1 MPLPVPINR
10 RTLLQTGAVAAGG
23 AALFGTAGCESAVS
37 QARELGRSTSN
48 TPRHGGRATAGLLQD
63 VVPANFFTN
72 TSSIT
77 VIIGLAYESL
87 IRYPNDRVVPTPRLA
102 TRWDLASDGTSITLW
117 LRKGVTFHNG
127 RPFTSKDVESS
138 IRTYALPT
146 WNGQMRSTAA
156 AVTGFDHHDDHTIT
170 LRFAHPLGNI
180 FDLLDTVPIIDQASL
195 DQLGTGEKY
204 IGTGPFKVT
213 RWQPNT
219 SITFDRYEG
228 YWQRGRPYLDGVDAR
243 IMTDPKSALA
253 ALRSGQVEYTNAVG
267 YLDLQNLAKRGQFRA
282 FAWPG
287 AEQQIYVGANLNVA
301 PLGDIRVRQ
310 AIAYALDRERITHD
324 VLRGYGYPINVPWPK
339 YSPAYDARRNQTYT
353 RDISRA
359 RQLLNGFNELP
370 RLPLTYPNG
379 SNEAAAAAIIQ
390 SNLSDVGIEVD
401 LRPVESAQFTKLL
414 IGAQFPGL
422 WHATHSWAQYVP
434 STLTVSAYPFNAEHN
449 ASHYSS
455 QKYRADANAAWD
467 LPANNSGNRAPSR
480 SAVAHAADQ
489 YAALSEDLLRSLFLI
504 EIAVKFPV
512 VGISDRLQGVD
523 YTKRAE
529 VLFTDAYLTS

>member
-1 MPLPVPINR
+1 MPFPARINR
-10 RTLLQTGAVAAGG
+10 RTILQTGALAAGS

-37 QARELGRSTSN
+37 QARELGRSSSDE
-48 TPRHGGRATAGLLQD
+48 PRHGGRATAGLLQD

-102 TRWDLASDGTSITLW
+102 TRWELAADGRSIKLW

-127 RPFTSKDVESS
+127 RPFTSKDVEAS
-138 IRTYALPT
+138 IRTYALDK
-146 WNGQMRSTAA
+146 WNGQMKSTAA

-170 LRFAHPLGNI
+170 LRFSHPLGNI
-180 FDLLDTVPIIDQASL
+180 FDLLDTVPIIDQASI
-195 DQLGTGEKY
+195 DQLATGEKY

-213 RWQPNT
+213 KWEPNT
-219 SITFDRYEG
+219 SITFDRYDG
-228 YWQRGRPYLDGVDAR
+228 YWQQGRPYLDGVDAR
-243 IMTDPKSALA
+243 IMTDPKAALA
-253 ALRSGQVEYTNAVG
+253 ALRSGQVEFSNAVG
-267 YLDLQNLAKRGQFRA
+267 YLDLQNLAKRGIVRA
-282 FAWPG
+282 SAWHG
-287 AEQQIYVGANLNVA
+287 AEQQIYVGANVA
-301 PLGDIRVRQ
+301 VKPLGDLKVRQ

-324 VLRGYGYPINVPWPK
+324 VLRGYGYPINVPWPT
-339 YSPAYDARRNQTYT
+339 YSPAYDAHRNQTYT
-353 RDISRA
+353 RDVGKA
-359 RQLLNGFNELP
+359 KQLLSGYRQLP

-379 SNEAAAAAIIQ
+379 SNESAAAAIIQ
-390 SNLSDVGIEVD
+390 SNLADIGINVD
-401 LRPVESAQFTKLL
+401 LQPVEAAQFTKLL

-422 WHATHSWAQYVP
+422 WHTTHSWAQYVP

-449 ASHYSS
+449 ASHYNS
-455 QKYRADANAAWD
+455 QKYLADANSAWN
-467 LPANNSGNRAPSR
+467 LPATNSGTRQPSR
-480 SAVAHAADQ
+480 SALAHATTD
-489 YAALSEDLLRSLFLI
+489 YAALSDDLLQSLFLI

-529 VLFTDAYLTS
+529 VLFTDAYLTA